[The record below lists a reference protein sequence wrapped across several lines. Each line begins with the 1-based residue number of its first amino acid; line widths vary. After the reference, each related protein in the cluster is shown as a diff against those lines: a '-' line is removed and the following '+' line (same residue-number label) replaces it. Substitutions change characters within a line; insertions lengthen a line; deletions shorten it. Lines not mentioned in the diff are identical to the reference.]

1 MTILNNKHKEN
12 VLKRLL
18 TNFLLLSKEDQ
29 YYILGRIEAKT
40 ENIKKTLSFNA
51 KSA

>member
-1 MTILNNKHKEN
+1 MTILNNKHKEDI
-12 VLKRLL
+12 LKRLL
-18 TNFLLLSKEDQ
+18 INFLFLSKEDQ

-40 ENIKKTLSFNA
+40 ENIKKILSTNI